1 MIRFFSAIHPVNI
14 FVIFLTGILIRIPIF
29 NHPVLPSINESS
41 GIIYSV
47 LNRSVFTYLNEHVW
61 MYPLLSYLILFIQG
75 LSFNGFLNEQKVFGS
90 AHLLYTLVYVLFTA
104 LIPEWNT
111 LSSGLF
117 VNLILALI
125 LPRFVFLYQKMQVQ
139 NELFLLSFL
148 AGMSS
153 MIHKP
158 SVVGLLLLFVLLLV
172 FRSFKIT
179 EWFVV
184 LIGFGLPYY
193 LALVFLYVS
202 DSWQHADI
210 MKPILTLSKPVF
222 YRTPDDLL
230 SAILIFIPCLL
241 GVFYVWKYTAR
252 FMVLQRK
259 VWAFAFMY
267 LLFSLFYFSCSP
279 AVSDEGL
286 LLFFFPASFF
296 ITAFLYFP
304 PVKFLPS
311 LYVWLII
318 AFVVVRYFI

>member
-1 MIRFFSAIHPVNI
+1 VIRFFSAIHPVNI
-14 FVIFLTGILIRIPIF
+14 FVIFLTGILIRIPLF
-29 NHPVLPSINESS
+29 SHPVLPAIEEST
-41 GIIYSV
+41 GFIYAI
-47 LNRSVFTYLNEHVW
+47 LNRSVFICLNEHAW
-61 MYPLLSYLILFIQG
+61 LYPLLSYIILFIQG
-75 LSFNGFLNEQKVFGS
+75 LSLNGFLNEQKVFGS

-117 VNLILALI
+117 ANLILALI

-139 NELFLLSFL
+139 NELFFLSFL

-158 SVVGLLLLFVLLLV
+158 SVIGLILLYVLLLI

-179 EWFVV
+179 EWLVV
-184 LIGFGLPYY
+184 LIGFVLPYY
-193 LALVFLYVS
+193 LTLVFLYVS
-202 DSWQHADI
+202 DSWQQAVM
-210 MKPILTLSKPVF
+210 MKPILTFSKPLF
-222 YRTPDDLL
+222 YRTPDDML
-230 SAILIFIPCLL
+230 SAILLFLPCLL

-259 VWAFAFMY
+259 VWAFAFIY
-267 LLFSLFYFSCSP
+267 LLFSLVYFSYSP
-279 AVSDEGL
+279 AVSGDAL

-304 PVKFLPS
+304 PIKFFPS
-311 LYVWLII
+311 LYVWLILS
-318 AFVVVRYFI
+318 FVVVRYFI

>member
-14 FVIFLTGILIRIPIF
+14 FVVFLIGILIRIPMLNQPI
-29 NHPVLPSINESS
+29 LPLINESS
-41 GIIYSV
+41 GFFYSF
-47 LNRSVFTYLNEHVW
+47 LNRSVFIYLNNHAW
-61 MYPLLSYLILFIQG
+61 IYPLLAYFILFIQG
-75 LSFNGFLNEQKVFGS
+75 LSLNGFLNEQKVFGS
-90 AHLLYTLVYVLFTA
+90 THLLYTLVYVLFTA

-117 VNLILALI
+117 VNLILAI
-125 LPRFVFLYQKMQVQ
+125 VLPRFVFLYQKNQVQ

-148 AGMSS
+148 VGMSS
-153 MIHKP
+153 MIYKP
-158 SVVGLLLLFVLLLV
+158 SVIGLLMLFILLII

-193 LALVFLYVS
+193 LTLVFLYVS
-202 DSWQHADI
+202 DSWEQAGI
-210 MKPILTLSKPVF
+210 LKPLLKMSKPVF
-222 YRTPDDLL
+222 YRTSDDLL
-230 SAILIFIPCLL
+230 SAILLFIPCLL

-259 VWAFAFMY
+259 VWGFAFLY
-267 LLFSLFYFSCSP
+267 LMFSLLYFSYMP
-279 AVSDEGL
+279 AGGNEML

-304 PVKFLPS
+304 PVKFFPS
-311 LYVWLII
+311 LYIWLILC
-318 AFVVVRYFI
+318 FVVVRYFI